1 MKSAVDTNVFV
12 ALFSGGE
19 EASASAGTLLEE
31 AHDAGPL
38 AISPAV
44 YSELV
49 AGRDVGFVE
58 GFLSE
63 KGIGVDWC
71 LGRDVWSTAGTRYG
85 EYARRR
91 RRQRG
96 DPGPRRILADFLIG
110 AHALRLAGVLLT
122 SDAGIYGTYFPELR
136 VLTPEGATG

>member
-1 MKSAVDTNVFV
+1 MKTAVDTNVFI

-19 EASASAGTLLEE
+19 EASASARTALEE
-31 AHDAGPL
+31 AHAAGLL

-49 AGRDVGFVE
+49 AGRDAGFVE
-58 GFLSE
+58 RFLDE
-63 KGIGVDWC
+63 KGIGVDWG
-71 LGRDVWSTAGTRYG
+71 LGKDVWSVAGARYG

-91 RRQRG
+91 RRQGR

-110 AHALRLAGVLLT
+110 AHALRLAGALLT
-122 SDAGIYGTYFPELR
+122 SDTGIYGTYFPELK
-136 VLTPEGATG
+136 VLTLEGATG